1 MDNTCIKRTC
11 IKRFVSVMAA
21 AQKTRLLIC
30 AIAALLSVDDGL
42 DGEYYFPKY
51 PVSLFSY
58 GHSMT
63 ATSLPALAPSYRL
76 NDVWSVQHARAED
89 LPEVVTIY
97 NQSIAGKQA
106 TAQLTPVT
114 CEERA
119 AWFAEHIN
127 SPTRPIYVVRARAQ
141 SMEQASED
149 TAQTV
154 QAVQTNQKTAPI
166 VAWGSFS
173 DLYARMAYHISTEI
187 SIYLHQDYQAK
198 GLGSL
203 LTRWMLTQAPSLG
216 IHNVVALI
224 FAHNQPS
231 LGLFGKLG
239 FEQWGYMPKV
249 CDMDG
254 FIADVV
260 MLGKAVTSEGT
271 SNK

>member
-1 MDNTCIKRTC
+1 MDNTSIKRTS
-11 IKRFVSVMAA
+11 IKRFVSAMAA

-30 AIAALLSVDDGL
+30 AIAALLSVDEGL
-42 DGEYYFPKY
+42 DGEYYFTKY
-51 PVSLFSY
+51 PVSLFSS

-63 ATSLPALAPSYRL
+63 ATSLPALAPSYHL

-89 LPEVVTIY
+89 LPEVVAIY

-106 TAQLTPVT
+106 TAQLIPVT

-141 SMEQASED
+141 SREQASED

-154 QAVQTNQKTAPI
+154 QTSQKTAPI

-203 LTRWMLTQAPSLG
+203 LTRWMLTQAPSLS

-249 CDMDG
+249 CDMQG
-254 FIADVV
+254 FVADVV
-260 MLGKAVTSEGT
+260 MLGKAVTSDCISDKT
-271 SNK
+271 S